1 MVEKNLKAS
10 ATAGR
15 GAASQQATDSRDSG
29 RITDAFRGAEIRDET
44 GAVSNL
50 RLNEYGDLYD
60 PTGTAGAGLP
70 SPQAAPPAGTPGSS
84 GDIVAPGDE
93 DAQQVT
99 FTPTPPPATADQLAE
114 AYGGVRPTSDEID
127 ARNAYIAAGAPSTGP
142 LREAY
147 VSAQTAFNDRAAASG
162 PTASASPPQQIAR
175 ET

>member
-1 MVEKNLKAS
+1 MIEKNLKAA
-10 ATAGR
+10 ATGGR
-15 GAASQQATDSRDSG
+15 SAASQQSTGSRDSG

-60 PTGTAGAGLP
+60 ATGTSAGGLP
-70 SPQAAPPAGTPGSS
+70 SPQPAPPPGAVGSS
-84 GDIVAPGDE
+84 GDIVEPGNE

-99 FTPTPPPATADQLAE
+99 FRPTPAPATADQLAE
-114 AYGGVRPTSDEID
+114 AYGGTRPTSDEIE

-147 VSAQTAFNDRAAASG
+147 VSAQTAFNDRAAATG
-162 PTASASPPQQIAR
+162 PTASTQAPQEMNR